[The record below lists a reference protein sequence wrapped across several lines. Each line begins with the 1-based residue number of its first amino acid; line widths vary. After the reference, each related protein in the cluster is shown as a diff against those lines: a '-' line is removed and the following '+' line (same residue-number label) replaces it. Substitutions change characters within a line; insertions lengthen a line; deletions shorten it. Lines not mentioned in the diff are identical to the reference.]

1 MKTTRTVVTAAA
13 SVSLLTLVLAGCATG
28 ASAPTPDATADSGP
42 KVAVVAA
49 ENEYADVVQ
58 QIGGDRVDVSAI
70 LSDPNTDP
78 HTFEASASV
87 AKEIAGA
94 QLIVQNGLGYDDFM
108 SDLEKASPD
117 SSRSV
122 IVAQDV
128 LGLPDS
134 TDNPHLWYDPKTMPA
149 VATAVADKLSEL
161 DPASADAFHANLATF
176 IASLSDWTD
185 ALSSFARNHPRTPVA
200 VTEPVADYMLEAAD
214 ADVKTPWNLQAAI
227 MNDTDPSA
235 QDTATQ
241 DALFTGK
248 QVKVFLYNQQV
259 TDDTTDKYLQLAKDN
274 GIPVVGVYE
283 TMPANYHYQDWMLA
297 EVKALETAVT
307 QGTSTEHL

>member
-28 ASAPTPDATADSGP
+28 ASAPTPGATADSGP

>member
-1 MKTTRTVVTAAA
+1 MNTARTVVVATASA
-13 SVSLLTLVLAGCATG
+13 SLLSLLLAGCSTG
-28 ASAPTPDATADSGP
+28 ASSAAPAATTDSGP
-42 KVAVVAA
+42 KITVVAG

-70 LSDPNTDP
+70 MSDPNTDP

-94 QLIVQNGLGYDDFM
+94 QLVVQNGLGYDDFM
-108 SDLEKASPD
+108 TDLEKASPD
-117 SSRSV
+117 ANRSV
-122 IVAQDV
+122 IIAQDV

-149 VATAVADKLSEL
+149 VASAVADKLSAL
-161 DPASADAFHANLATF
+161 DPASADAFRTNLATF
-176 IASLSDWTD
+176 EASLSDWTD
-185 ALSSFARNHPRTPVA
+185 ALASFANDHPKTPVA
-200 VTEPVADYMLEAAD
+200 VTEPVADFMLQAAD
-214 ADVKTPWNLQAAI
+214 ADIKTPWNLQAAI

-248 QVKVFLYNQQV
+248 QVTVFLYNQQV

-283 TMPANYHYQDWMLA
+283 TMPSNFHYQDWMLA

>member
-1 MKTTRTVVTAAA
+1 MKTARTVVAATASA
-13 SVSLLTLVLAGCATG
+13 SLLSLLLAGCSTG
-28 ASAPTPDATADSGP
+28 ASSAAPAATTDSGP
-42 KVAVVAA
+42 RITVVAG

-70 LSDPNTDP
+70 MSDPNTDP

-108 SDLEKASPD
+108 TDLEKASPD
-117 SSRSV
+117 ANRSV

-134 TDNPHLWYDPKTMPA
+134 TENPHLWYDPKTMPA
-149 VATAVADKLSEL
+149 VASAVADKLSEL
-161 DPASADAFHANLATF
+161 DPASADTFHANLATF
-176 IASLSDWTD
+176 TASLSDWTD
-185 ALSSFARNHPRTPVA
+185 ALASFAKDHPKTPVA
-200 VTEPVADYMLEAAD
+200 VTEPVADDMLQAAD
-214 ADVKTPWNLQAAI
+214 ADIKTPWNLQAAI

-283 TMPANYHYQDWMLA
+283 TMPSNFHYQDWMLA

>member
-1 MKTTRTVVTAAA
+1 MKTARTVVVATASA
-13 SVSLLTLVLAGCATG
+13 SLLTLLLAGCSTGTSSAAPAAT
-28 ASAPTPDATADSGP
+28 TDSGP
-42 KVAVVAA
+42 KITVVAG

-58 QIGGDRVDVSAI
+58 QIGGDRVEVSAI
-70 LSDPNTDP
+70 MSDPNTDP

-87 AKEIAGA
+87 AEEIAGA
-94 QLIVQNGLGYDDFM
+94 QLVVQNGLGYDDFM
-108 SDLEKASPD
+108 TDLEQASPD
-117 SSRSV
+117 ANRSV

-149 VATAVADKLSEL
+149 VASAVADKLSAL
-161 DPASADAFHANLATF
+161 DPASADAFRTNLATF
-176 IASLSDWTD
+176 EASLSDWTD
-185 ALSSFARNHPRTPVA
+185 ALASFAKDHPKTPVA
-200 VTEPVADYMLEAAD
+200 VTEPVADFMLQAAD
-214 ADVKTPWNLQAAI
+214 ADIKTPWNLQAAI

-283 TMPANYHYQDWMLA
+283 TMPSNFHYQDWMLA

>member
-1 MKTTRTVVTAAA
+1 M
-13 SVSLLTLVLAGCATG
+13 
-28 ASAPTPDATADSGP
+28 
-42 KVAVVAA
+42 
-49 ENEYADVVQ
+49 
-58 QIGGDRVDVSAI
+58 
-70 LSDPNTDP
+70 
-78 HTFEASASV
+78 
-87 AKEIAGA
+87 
-94 QLIVQNGLGYDDFM
+94 
-108 SDLEKASPD
+108 
-117 SSRSV
+117 
-122 IVAQDV
+122 
-128 LGLPDS
+128 
-134 TDNPHLWYDPKTMPA
+134 
-149 VATAVADKLSEL
+149 
-161 DPASADAFHANLATF
+161 
-176 IASLSDWTD
+176 
-185 ALSSFARNHPRTPVA
+185 A
-200 VTEPVADYMLEAAD
+200 VTEPVADFMLQAAD

>member
-1 MKTTRTVVTAAA
+1 MKTARTVVAATASA
-13 SVSLLTLVLAGCATG
+13 SLLSLLLAGCSTG
-28 ASAPTPDATADSGP
+28 ASSAAPAALTDSGP
-42 KVAVVAA
+42 RITVVAG

-70 LSDPNTDP
+70 MSDPNTDP

-108 SDLEKASPD
+108 TDLEKASPD
-117 SSRSV
+117 ANRSV

-134 TDNPHLWYDPKTMPA
+134 TENPHLWYDPKTMPA
-149 VATAVADKLSEL
+149 VASAVADKLSEL
-161 DPASADAFHANLATF
+161 DPASADTFHANLATF
-176 IASLSDWTD
+176 TASLSDWTD
-185 ALSSFARNHPRTPVA
+185 ALASFAKDHPKTPVA
-200 VTEPVADYMLEAAD
+200 VTEPVADDMLQAAD
-214 ADVKTPWNLQAAI
+214 ADIKTPWNLQAAI

-283 TMPANYHYQDWMLA
+283 TMPSNFHYQDWMLA

>member
-1 MKTTRTVVTAAA
+1 MKIAR
-13 SVSLLTLVLAGCATG
+13 SLLAATASTSLLALTLTGCATG
-28 ASAPTPDATADSGP
+28 ASSAAPAASTDSSP
-42 KVAVVAA
+42 RIAVVAA

-58 QIGGDRVDVSAI
+58 QIGGDRVDVSSI

-94 QLIVQNGLGYDDFM
+94 QVIVQNGLGYDDFM

-117 SSRSV
+117 ANRTV

-128 LGLPDS
+128 LSLPDS

-149 VATAVADKLSEL
+149 VASAVADKLSAL
-161 DPASADAFHANLATF
+161 DPASADTFQANLAAFT
-176 IASLSDWTD
+176 ASLSDWTD
-185 ALSSFARNHPRTPVA
+185 ALASFSKNHPNTPVA
-200 VTEPVADYMLEAAD
+200 VTEPVADDMLQAAG
-214 ADVKTPWNLQAAI
+214 ADIETPWNLQAAI

-248 QVKVFLYNQQV
+248 QVKAFLYNQQV

-297 EVKALETAVT
+297 EVKALEAAVT
-307 QGTSTEHL
+307 QGTSTEQL